1 MDAEGGVDALEQQ
14 LLSSLRPDDEARSKV
29 WQTLAQEA
37 GLAAGVS
44 AGAGSAAVTKSAA
57 ASALVGKG
65 ALPFL
70 GTQPWLGTIAGKL
83 LVVGALAA
91 PLAVAAVYWG
101 APKEK
106 ASSASSANAALASD
120 DTKPE
125 AARSTAPLT
134 EHDAAPVVAATEA
147 AQAGPAQV
155 GPELAGPELADAGGD
170 PSSTR
175 ATDSAS
181 PRIKE
186 TVASALAEENR
197 LLLEARSALRSG
209 GGAAALRALSV
220 LDRRH
225 PRGALLQERELLRIQ
240 ALRAS
245 GSLSEASKLSAR
257 FLERWPESP
266 YRATVRS
273 FAESP

>member
-1 MDAEGGVDALEQQ
+1 MTDPRRLLDMDADGGVNALEQQ
-14 LLSSLRPDDEARSKV
+14 LVSSLRPDDEARSKV

-37 GLAAGVS
+37 GFAAGAS
-44 AGAGSAAVTKSAA
+44 AGSGSVAVTKSAA
-57 ASALVGKG
+57 ASTLAGKG
-65 ALPFL
+65 SLPFL
-70 GTQPWLGTIAGKL
+70 GTLTGKL
-83 LVVGALAA
+83 LVAGALAA

-106 ASSASSANAALASD
+106 ASSAPSANAALVVD
-120 DTKPE
+120 GTKPE
-125 AARSTAPLT
+125 AASRAAQPTAP
-134 EHDAAPVVAATEA
+134 DAAPADASKDAAPEVAASK
-147 AQAGPAQV
+147 
-155 GPELAGPELADAGGD
+155 PELADAAGD
-170 PSSTR
+170 PVSTR
-175 ATDSAS
+175 AADAVSA
-181 PRIKE
+181 RTKE
-186 TVASALAEENR
+186 AAASALAEENK

-209 GGAAALRALSV
+209 GGAAALRSLSV

-245 GSLSEASKLSAR
+245 GSRSEASKLSAR